1 MAGISITDSSNVL
14 KTLKDCK
21 ITDANNVL
29 KQVREI
35 WATDANNVKRLVWQ
49 REVKRSFVLY
59 WDPRS
64 TISQQEEEQIIGTNL
79 TGTLKSDPVT
89 VNNFLVIAKMNQ
101 FAGSSVKEFMNNP
114 WGEIK
119 TLVLRSKLDYSLL
132 YDLVIGLSFGPMADG
147 RKILEVRAG
156 GSGIE
161 TIEGVSDLT
170 NYNWPDSTTVPIYM
184 LIGHMDE
191 PSDEAARLVL
201 NSSYT
206 TGVI

>member
-21 ITDANNVL
+21 ITDTNNVL

-101 FAGSSVKEFMNNP
+101 FVGSSVKEFMNNP
-114 WGEIK
+114 
-119 TLVLRSKLDYSLL
+119 
-132 YDLVIGLSFGPMADG
+132 
-147 RKILEVRAG
+147 
-156 GSGIE
+156 
-161 TIEGVSDLT
+161 
-170 NYNWPDSTTVPIYM
+170 
-184 LIGHMDE
+184 
-191 PSDEAARLVL
+191 
-201 NSSYT
+201 
-206 TGVI
+206 